1 MSETIKLSPP
11 WITYYRE
18 LVALFGEDPD
28 IRIEYDEDQNEVKL
42 FVNGN
47 EKADALTQLLPV
59 EKEFGN
65 VILYITVIPANNE
78 MKKIDIYRKAFE
90 GNPVYSYAASVEGI
104 MTNSVNYIIFKNQV
118 CQYWTDN
125 LGDINGN
132 KSDLYENIAR
142 DVFEDKEGIFFCTDL
157 PSNLGKPNNVYE

>member
-11 WITYYRE
+11 WVIFYRE
-18 LVALFGEDPD
+18 LVAMFGEDPD
-28 IRIEYDEDQNEVKL
+28 IRIEYDVDENEVKL
-42 FVNGN
+42 FVNGT

-65 VILYITVIPANNE
+65 VVLTITVIPANNT
-78 MKKIDIYRKAFE
+78 MKKIDVYRKAFE

-104 MTNSVNYIIFKNQV
+104 MTNSVNYVIFKNQV
-118 CQYWTDN
+118 CQYWADN

-142 DVFEDKEGIFFCTDL
+142 DIFEDKEGIFFSTDL
-157 PSNLGKPNNVYE
+157 PTNPGKPL